1 MSLSE
6 LTKKQ
11 VEKKLGSYCKEKAV
25 AHIRDE
31 LRLDFTF
38 RGNTVT
44 LFEERPAFG
53 KPETWV
59 ENLIAQFRFNPLTKE
74 WTLYWADRN
83 SRWHLYDKVGP
94 TMNFEVLL
102 AEVDKD
108 PTGIF
113 RG

>member
-1 MSLSE
+1 MPLSE

-11 VEKKLGSYCKEKAV
+11 VEKKLGSFCKEKAR
-25 AHIRDE
+25 ANLNGE
-31 LRLDFTF
+31 LHLDFTF

-44 LFEERPAFG
+44 LFERHTAFR

-59 ENLIAQFRFNPLTKE
+59 ESVIAQFRFNPLTKE

-83 SRWHLYDKVGP
+83 SKWHLYDKVGP
-94 TMNFEVLL
+94 TTNFEALL
-102 AEVDKD
+102 AKVDKD
-108 PTGIF
+108 PAGIF

>member
-1 MSLSE
+1 MPLSE

-11 VEKKLGSYCKEKAV
+11 VEKKLGSYCKEKAP
-25 AHIRDE
+25 AHSKAE
-31 LRLDFTF
+31 LRLDFIF

-44 LFEERPAFG
+44 LFEERPSFD

-59 ENLIAQFRFNPLTKE
+59 QSVIAQFRFNPLTKE

-83 SRWHLYDKVGP
+83 SRWHPYEKVEP
-94 TMNFEVLL
+94 SMNFEVLL
-102 AEVDKD
+102 TEVDKD